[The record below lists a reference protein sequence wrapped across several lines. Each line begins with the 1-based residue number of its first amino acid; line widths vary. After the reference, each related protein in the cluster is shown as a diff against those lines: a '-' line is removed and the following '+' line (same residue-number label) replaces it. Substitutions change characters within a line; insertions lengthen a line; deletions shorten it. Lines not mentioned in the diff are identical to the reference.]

1 MKADTSPSPAK
12 IANTMPYVYSIVK
25 TQKAVCNPTMIISAL
40 PTIEMS
46 SFSQSRHV
54 QFRFSPPSLVFV
66 APAAGV
72 GATDDS
78 ASA

>member
-1 MKADTSPSPAK
+1 MKADTSPSPVK

-25 TQKAVCNPTMIISAL
+25 TQKAGVST
-40 PTIEMS
+40 
-46 SFSQSRHV
+46 
-54 QFRFSPPSLVFV
+54 QFRNVRFMLSPPSLVFV

-72 GATDDS
+72 GVTDDP